1 MQTAVVVT
9 NEERI
14 IAKARKGLKMVH
26 EGEEKTIEGWLLY
39 GEALL
44 ELRYKPDG
52 SLRSNNEFHE
62 RMASCQLGIT
72 EHPHDRAAAMW
83 AAEKPQEFWATKKAH
98 PRVRTVRGLHA
109 RWMNPEPAKA
119 EPATPPEKEM
129 LRKLKV
135 LAEQGATEGERAA
148 AQKRL
153 DRYMSDFKI
162 KPESLDEPCSSVG
175 LSRRDMK
182 VQIAKTLL
190 SNADKKLALNYIMF
204 FIDMAYES
212 DEDIERKLNEIKE
225 KF

>member
-1 MQTAVVVT
+1 MHTAVVVT

-44 ELRYKPDG
+44 EGREECGENDRAFGEWL
-52 SLRSNNEFHE
+52 
-62 RMASCQLGIT
+62 I
-72 EHPHDRAAAMW
+72 EHDLSQVAKDDRAAAIW
-83 AAEKPQEFWATKKAH
+83 TAEHREEFLETKKAH

-109 RWMNPEPAKA
+109 KWKNPEPAKV

-148 AQKRL
+148 AQRKL
-153 DRYMSDFKI
+153 DRYTAEFNI
-162 KPESLDEPCSSVG
+162 NPESITQPGSAVG
-175 LSRRDMK
+175 LSRRDMRLK
-182 VQIAKTLL
+182 IAETLL
-190 SNADKKLALNYIMF
+190 ANADQKLARNYIMF
-204 FIDMAYES
+204 FVDMAYS
-212 DEDIERKLNEIKE
+212 QDEDLERKLNEIME
-225 KF
+225 RF